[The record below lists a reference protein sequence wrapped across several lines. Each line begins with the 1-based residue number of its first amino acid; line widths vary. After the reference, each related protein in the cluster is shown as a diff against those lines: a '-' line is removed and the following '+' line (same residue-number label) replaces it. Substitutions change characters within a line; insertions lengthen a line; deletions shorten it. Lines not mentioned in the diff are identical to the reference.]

1 MSRFVV
7 CSSDVAVS
15 VLSVSEFIS
24 VEGLALVPKSK
35 RQMRFYEDERPFA
48 VQIFGGQ
55 PERMRMAAEMAEEI
69 GADILDV
76 NCGCPA
82 PKVVK
87 HGGGSGLL
95 KDHSRLETIL
105 KEIKKAIKIPLTV
118 KIRAGFYD
126 HTINA
131 VDTAKLAEA
140 CGAEHIALHG
150 RTKEQGYRGLANWDL
165 VKQVKEV
172 VTVPVSGS
180 GDVTTIEG
188 AFAKFRETGC
198 DGVLIGRG
206 AMANPWIFRQI
217 EDAMHQREI
226 FEPTLADKRA
236 ILHERF
242 DLLREDMP
250 GTPAINRMK
259 QLAGQFTRGLQG
271 GALFRTSIYHSHSVE
286 EVLDRIEEYFD
297 AVESGRPYYGEAGV
311 PIEDGPELIL
321 LRDRQPR
328 ITQFFVRLSRCR
340 QFSWTIAGIQLY
352 RLRVS
357 LVAESVYSYHDL
369 LIVSRFFISLLFR
382 VFRCLFQL
390 LFRRRGLDGWLS
402 PRSHQPQSLNQLAFL
417 SFGKVIKFYIE
428 RIQDL
433 FEFLLCI

>member
-1 MSRFVV
+1 MQIKPFKIR
-7 CSSDVAVS
+7 DVQINPAL
-15 VLSVSEFIS
+15 VLSPMAGVTDYTFRRLIKRRGGVGLVVSEFIS
-24 VEGLALVPKSK
+24 VEGLTRNNPKSK
-35 RQMRFYEDERPFA
+35 RQMHFDEEERPFA

-55 PERMRMAAEMAEEI
+55 PERMAMGAEMAEEV

-105 KEIKKAIKIPLTV
+105 KEIKKAITIPLTV

-131 VDTAKLAEA
+131 VDTAKLAEN

-165 VKQVKEV
+165 VRQVKEAV
-172 VTVPVSGS
+172 KVPVSGS

-188 AFAKFRETGC
+188 AFARFHETGC

-217 EDAMHQREI
+217 EDAMHGREP
-226 FEPTLADKRA
+226 FQPTLEDKRA
-236 ILHERF
+236 
-242 DLLREDMP
+242 LLLEYFEMLQQDMP
-250 GTPAINRMK
+250 KLAAIGRMK

-271 GALFRTSIYHSHSVE
+271 GALFRTALYHSHSVDE
-286 EVLDRIEEYFD
+286 
-297 AVESGRPYYGEAGV
+297 
-311 PIEDGPELIL
+311 IL
-321 LRDRQPR
+321 
-328 ITQFFVRLSRCR
+328 
-340 QFSWTIAGIQLY
+340 G
-352 RLRVS
+352 
-357 LVAESVYSYHDL
+357 
-369 LIVSRFFISLLFR
+369 
-382 VFRCLFQL
+382 
-390 LFRRRGLDGWLS
+390 
-402 PRSHQPQSLNQLAFL
+402 
-417 SFGKVIKFYIE
+417 
-428 RIQDL
+428 
-433 FEFLLCI
+433 